1 MIILTNAIQ
10 RITGKMNT
18 NIKKPT
24 THIHFEST
32 IYQSKRYNTTYTLS
46 HVPWHS
52 AKFQKRQQSTFSTN
66 CYETDRKGKT
76 HDKNAV
82 RIM

>member
-1 MIILTNAIQ
+1 MIIRTNAIQ
-10 RITGKMNT
+10 RGAGKMDT
-18 NIKKPT
+18 NIKKNNNAHMNQQFT
-24 THIHFEST
+24 
-32 IYQSKRYNTTYTLS
+32 KRYNTTYTLS

-66 CYETDRKGKT
+66 CFETDRKGKT